1 MYDDDDDALLY
12 NWAQLCNYNRRA
24 IRPKYQCLTTGWCR
38 TCNVEILVSR
48 RRRALQLRQQYDS
61 VTQYLVFFWNVGKS
75 VIHIPHRCKQFTRTP
90 GRQGYV
96 CLCTRTHAEQVR
108 SVNHTK
114 FDSLS
119 HDISRSK
126 PSSPTSTKADR
137 QQDATRRWR
146 ARGPRHRRGLA
157 CVVLLAL
164 ASAVRPL
171 RLSTC
176 RNGRHTLSPNSRWQ
190 RQ

>member
-1 MYDDDDDALLY
+1 M
-12 NWAQLCNYNRRA
+12 
-24 IRPKYQCLTTGWCR
+24 
-38 TCNVEILVSR
+38 
-48 RRRALQLRQQYDS
+48 
-61 VTQYLVFFWNVGKS
+61 GKS

-137 QQDATRRWR
+137 QQDATRRGGGVPEALAIAAVWR
-146 ARGPRHRRGLA
+146 AWYCLPWPAPYARYDCQHAETAGIHCRQIAAGNDNKHAP
-157 CVVLLAL
+157 
-164 ASAVRPL
+164 SAGMI
-171 RLSTC
+171 C
-176 RNGRHTLSPNSRWQ
+176 R
-190 RQ
+190 